1 MISET
6 VFASYKEAVE
16 RLEKEKQ
23 ELKKQIEAEQQKTNF
38 AIYELEKNK
47 LEMLVLKK
55 ENEALEEKLDEMVLR
70 ARHPKINRSALMRV
84 AMEEL
89 EKRMK

>member
-6 VFASYKEAVE
+6 VFKSYKEAVE
-16 RLEKEKQ
+16 RLEKETE

-38 AIYELEKNK
+38 AIKELEKNK

-55 ENEALEEKLDEMVLR
+55 ENEALDSIRLC
-70 ARHPKINRSALMRV
+70 
-84 AMEEL
+84 
-89 EKRMK
+89 EKRAIEAWNRRVE